1 MTDLLAANPGISV
14 RPSRFTRIRRAPFF
28 RNKAA
33 VAGAGRGRDP
43 AADGRAAAAVHR
55 SRTPSTRTSRR
66 PWRRPAA
73 EHLLGTDKQGRDNW
87 ARLVYGAQA
96 TLLGAI
102 VVVLVSSVIGIPLG
116 LISGFYGGRTD
127 NVIMRGLD
135 MLLAFPALLLAILIV
150 ATFGRGL
157 TTAAFALGIVYV
169 PAIARLVR
177 SVTLVQRNQA
187 YVEAARAQGYP
198 QRRIIFRHVLPNI
211 TSPIIVQ
218 SSVDLAYAI
227 LDIAALSF
235 LGLGVQPPDPDWGS
249 MVSEGRTWMLLSPWT
264 AVVGGLAIMV
274 AVVAFNLVGDGL
286 RAQLD
291 PRQRDVA

>member
-1 MTDLLAANPGISV
+1 MTEAVALPVPALPAQ
-14 RPSRFTRIRRAPFF
+14 PSRLTRFRRAPFF
-28 RNKAA
+28 KNKAA
-33 VAGAGRGRDP
+33 VVGLVVVVALLLMVVVP
-43 AADGRAAAAVHR
+43 ALFTSQSPIAQDLKSSLHP
-55 SRTPSTRTSRR
+55 PS
-66 PWRRPAA
+66 A

-87 ARLVYGAQA
+87 ARVVYGAQA
-96 TLLGAI
+96 TLMGAL
-102 VVVLVSSVIGIPLG
+102 VVVLVSGLIGIPLG
-116 LISGFYGGRTD
+116 LVSGFYGGRTD

-150 ATFGRGL
+150 STFGRGL

-198 QRRIIFRHVLPNI
+198 QRRIIFRHILPNI

-235 LGLGVQPPDPDWGS
+235 LGLGVQPPAPDWGS
-249 MVSEGRTWMLLSPWT
+249 MVSEGRAFMLLSPWT
-264 AVVGGLAIMV
+264 AVVGGLAIML
-274 AVVAFNLVGDGL
+274 AVIAFNLVGDGL
-286 RAQLD
+286 RAQMD
-291 PRQRDVA
+291 PRQREVS

>member
-33 VAGAGRGRDP
+33 VAALVVVVILLLMVVLPQLFTQQDP
-43 AADGRAAAAVHR
+43 IDQNLKASLAP
-55 SRTPSTRTSRR
+55 PS
-66 PWRRPAA
+66 A

-102 VVVLVSSVIGIPLG
+102 VVVLVSSIIGIPLG

-274 AVVAFNLVGDGL
+274 AVIAFNLVGDGL